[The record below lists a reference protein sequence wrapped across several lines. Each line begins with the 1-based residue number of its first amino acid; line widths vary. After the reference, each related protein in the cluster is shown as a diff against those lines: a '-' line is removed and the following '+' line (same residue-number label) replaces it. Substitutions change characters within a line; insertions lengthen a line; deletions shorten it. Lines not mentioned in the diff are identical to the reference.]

1 MTTPGS
7 AIVLVRPDL
16 VPRIRQH
23 FQSDPSIA
31 VFDASDAIPP
41 LSIISPRAQMLL
53 VVGHALTE
61 TTTGLEFLDRFRE
74 VNATAEIRVLAEG
87 PNGNPTVLQHAVTHP
102 AHLAL
107 RAESV
112 PFTRAPVRRAPRVDM
127 PEDAEAVINGVT
139 ARVINLSPL
148 GAQVLSPHVLK
159 PGEQVL
165 VRLPRSPRVVATV
178 VWSAYELH
186 GAGREPCYR
195 AGLQFS

>member
-7 AIVLVRPDL
+7 AVVLTRAELAARV
-16 VPRIRQH
+16 RQH

-31 VFDASDAIPP
+31 VFDASDGIPP
-41 LSIISPRAQMLL
+41 MSIISARAQMLL

-61 TTTGLEFLDRFRE
+61 TTLGLEFLERFRE

-87 PNGNPTVLQHAVTHP
+87 ANGNPTVLEHAVTHP
-102 AHLAL
+102 GHLTL

-112 PFTRAPVRRAPRVDM
+112 PFTRAPVRRALRVDM
-127 PEDAEAVINGVT
+127 PEDAEAMVNGT
-139 ARVINLSPL
+139 PMRVVNLSPL
-148 GAQVLSPHVLK
+148 GAQVLSPRVLK

-165 VRLPRSPRVVATV
+165 VRLPSSPRVRATV
-178 VWSAYELH
+178 VWSAYELP

-195 AGLQFS
+195 AGLEFS

>member
-1 MTTPGS
+1 MTTPSS
-7 AIVLVRPDL
+7 AIVLMRPDL
-16 VPRIRQH
+16 VARVRQH

-31 VFDASDAIPP
+31 VFDASETIPP

-61 TTTGLEFLDRFRE
+61 TMAGLEFLDRFRE
-74 VNATAEIRVLAEG
+74 VNATAEVRVLAEG
-87 PNGNPTVLQHAVTHP
+87 TNGNPTVLETAVTHP

-127 PEDAEAVINGVT
+127 PEDAEAMINGMP
-139 ARVINLSPL
+139 ARVVNLSPL
-148 GAQVLSPHVLK
+148 GAQVLSSRVLK
-159 PGEQVL
+159 PGEHVL
-165 VRLPRSPRVVATV
+165 VRLPSSPRVRATV
-178 VWSAYELH
+178 VWSAFELP

-195 AGLQFS
+195 AGLEFT